1 MMKRDMEAALESGRK
16 HHLLQ
21 FAKEAVAKLQ
31 EAKEL
36 MYDLL
41 WEMCDCDDKIYA
53 EACSVNRYPSE
64 SAEKLH
70 NIAIRMDGL
79 LQSWE
84 QKVRELS
91 KKEERT

>member
-1 MMKRDMEAALESGRK
+1 MTKTEAV
-16 HHLLQ
+16 
-21 FAKEAVAKLQ
+21 EAVEVVAKLQ
-31 EAKEL
+31 ALKESI
-36 MYDLL
+36 YDLL

-53 EACSVNRYPSE
+53 EACSSGSRYPSE